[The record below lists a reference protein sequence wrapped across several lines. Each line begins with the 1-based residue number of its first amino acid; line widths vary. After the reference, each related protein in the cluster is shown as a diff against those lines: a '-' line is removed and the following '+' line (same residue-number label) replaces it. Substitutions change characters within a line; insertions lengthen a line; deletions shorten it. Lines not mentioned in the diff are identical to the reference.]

1 MCAAPAKTRTM
12 ASSRIDPRLTQL
24 ETLVSLA
31 QLLERVE
38 PNVAVVG
45 ADQYLSLV
53 RQVQRALGDEGLPAD
68 ALPAVLDAFPATA
81 TIYENLHYGQAG
93 LSRSSLER
101 SVASE
106 MLACQ
111 LLARA
116 ARHTA

>member
-1 MCAAPAKTRTM
+1 M
-12 ASSRIDPRLTQL
+12 ASPKLDARLTQL

-38 PNVAVVG
+38 PNVTAVG

-53 RQVQRALGDEGLPAD
+53 RQVQSALAADDLPSD
-68 ALPAVLDAFPATA
+68 AVAAVLAAFPATA

-101 SVASE
+101 SVGSE
-106 MLACQ
+106 MSAAQ
-111 LLARA
+111 VLARA
-116 ARHTA
+116 SRRPD